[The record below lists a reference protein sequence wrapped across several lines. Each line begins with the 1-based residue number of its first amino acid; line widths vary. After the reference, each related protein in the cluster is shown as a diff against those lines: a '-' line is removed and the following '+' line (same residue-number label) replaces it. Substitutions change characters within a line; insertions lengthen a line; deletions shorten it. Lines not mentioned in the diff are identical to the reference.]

1 MNLLE
6 KYQNQYEEFSKIDD
20 FNIYEKS
27 KKVPNEKHF
36 WICRLIESE
45 KEKYSLIK
53 QKKKIKDDVIKKI
66 LRESPVNLDKKTLD
80 KIDNSTEMDEIN
92 EKLIEIDFLIKYLD
106 LVVKSITYID
116 QSFKNIIN
124 IKTLETT

>member
-6 KYQNQYEEFSKIDD
+6 KYQKQYEEFTKIDD
-20 FNIYEKS
+20 FNMYERS

-53 QKKKIKDDVIKKI
+53 QKKRIKDDVIKKI
-66 LRESPVNLDKKTLD
+66 LRESPVTLDKKTLD
-80 KIDNSTEMDEIN
+80 KIDNSNEMEEIN

>member
-6 KYQNQYEEFSKIDD
+6 KYQKQYEEFTKIDD
-20 FNIYEKS
+20 FNMYERS

-53 QKKKIKDDVIKKI
+53 QKKRIKDDVIKKI

-80 KIDNSTEMDEIN
+80 KIDNSNEMEEIN

-106 LVVKSITYID
+106 LLVKSITYID

>member
-6 KYQNQYEEFSKIDD
+6 KYQQQYEEFSKIDD

-53 QKKKIKDDVIKKI
+53 QKKRIKDDVIKKI
-66 LRESPVNLDKKTLD
+66 LRESPVTLDKKTLD
-80 KIDNSTEMDEIN
+80 KIDNSNEMEEIN

>member
-1 MNLLE
+1 MNILE
-6 KYQNQYEEFSKIDD
+6 KYQQQYEEFTKIDD

-53 QKKKIKDDVIKKI
+53 QKKRIKDNVIKKI
-66 LRESPVNLDKKTLD
+66 LRESPVTLDKKTLD
-80 KIDNSTEMDEIN
+80 KIDNSNEMEEIN
-92 EKLIEIDFLIKYLD
+92 EKLIEIEFLIKYLD
-106 LVVKSITYID
+106 LIVKSITYID

-124 IKTLETT
+124 IKTLEIT

>member
-6 KYQNQYEEFSKIDD
+6 KYQKQYEEFTKIDD
-20 FNIYEKS
+20 FNMYERS

-53 QKKKIKDDVIKKI
+53 QKKRIKDDVIKKI
-66 LRESPVNLDKKTLD
+66 LRESPVTLDKKTLD
-80 KIDNSTEMDEIN
+80 KIDNSNEMEEIN

-106 LVVKSITYID
+106 LLVKSITYID